1 MLLGGFVFCCLA
13 LVYITVKPYPMTLNE
28 EGALIVDPQ
37 KMMND
42 GYGDLG
48 MRDGITDAGN
58 TAAKIFD
65 EAMCLMKLK

>member
-1 MLLGGFVFCCLA
+1 M
-13 LVYITVKPYPMTLNE
+13 KPMAE
-28 EGALIVDPQ
+28 S
-37 KMMND
+37 
-42 GYGDLG
+42 

>member
-1 MLLGGFVFCCLA
+1 MADRIKTSYIGQGG
-13 LVYITVKPYPMTLNE
+13 TDSMKPMAE
-28 EGALIVDPQ
+28 S
-37 KMMND
+37 
-42 GYGDLG
+42 

>member
-1 MLLGGFVFCCLA
+1 MDFYEAFLQELEEAGIPAEETGEDCGILPGVRYDGIDA
-13 LVYITVKPYPMTLNE
+13 MKPMAE
-28 EGALIVDPQ
+28 S
-37 KMMND
+37 
-42 GYGDLG
+42 